1 MVRIQTAVLSRKGTS
16 MSTPGLAPVLTAPKP
31 PARSTTHQP
40 RVTARLSGVLD
51 GRDHVRIERTVARWC
66 QVAPMVRH
74 TGQAHL
80 DLTDVTQ
87 LEPAGL
93 DMLNAAYTRL
103 NAAGWRFRVTPPIDL
118 EPRLAFN
125 GAAIRRELLWG

>member
-1 MVRIQTAVLSRKGTS
+1 MS
-16 MSTPGLAPVLTAPKP
+16 MSDTGLAPVLTAPKRLP
-31 PARSTTHQP
+31 RMSTAP
-40 RVTARLSGVLD
+40 RPGVTARLTGVLD
-51 GRDHVRIERTVARWC
+51 GRDRGRVEQTVARWC

-74 TGQAHL
+74 AGQAHL
-80 DLTDVTQ
+80 DLTEVTQ

-93 DMLNAAYTRL
+93 DMLNAAYARL

>member
-1 MVRIQTAVLSRKGTS
+1 MS
-16 MSTPGLAPVLTAPKP
+16 MSDPGFAPVLTAPKRMP
-31 PARSTTHQP
+31 RISTRLPSPAPQA

-51 GRDHVRIERTVARWC
+51 GRDRDRIEQTVARWC
-66 QVAPMVRH
+66 QVAPMVRDA
-74 TGQAHL
+74 GQAHL

-103 NAAGWRFRVTPPIDL
+103 NAAGWRFRVTPPINL

-125 GAAIRRELLWG
+125 GAAIRGELLWG

>member
-1 MVRIQTAVLSRKGTS
+1 
-16 MSTPGLAPVLTAPKP
+16 MSDLASVLTAPKRLP
-31 PARSTTHQP
+31 RMSSARSTGQP
-40 RVTARLSGVLD
+40 GVTARLSGVLD
-51 GRDHVRIERTVARWC
+51 GRDRGHVERTVARWC

-74 TGQAHL
+74 AGQAHL
-80 DLTDVTQ
+80 DLTEVTQ

-103 NAAGWRFRVTPPIDL
+103 SAAGWRFRVTPPMDL